1 MWSKDKIKRVPCPA
15 ASLVVPHQLRGAAT
29 CFHLSTPFHHGGG
42 GPGNFF
48 GEVALIWRQNL
59 LQKVLPMH
67 WMNINLSVGD
77 HKECIS
83 IKPKSNHCLALVTK
97 SLGRWCCWDFNDV
110 AQTSEDVEFTQP
122 ILANVEFVKV
132 VTWIVKVVTWICQSC
147 YNIFISRPLPNK
159 TKLKFV
165 QDFEARWMAKSAQ

>member
-1 MWSKDKIKRVPCPA
+1 M
-15 ASLVVPHQLRGAAT
+15 
-29 CFHLSTPFHHGGG
+29 
-42 GPGNFF
+42 
-48 GEVALIWRQNL
+48 
-59 LQKVLPMH
+59 
-67 WMNINLSVGD
+67 
-77 HKECIS
+77 
-83 IKPKSNHCLALVTK
+83 
-97 SLGRWCCWDFNDV
+97 

-165 QDFEARWMAKSAQ
+165 QDFEAR